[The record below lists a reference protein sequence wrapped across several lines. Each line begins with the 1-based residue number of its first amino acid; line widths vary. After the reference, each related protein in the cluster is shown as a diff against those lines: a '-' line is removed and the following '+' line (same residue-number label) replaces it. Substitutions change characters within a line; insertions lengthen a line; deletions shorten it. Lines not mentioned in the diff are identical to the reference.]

1 MVENDV
7 KCGLHFHW
15 CEIKATSCHNLL
27 FTVIIQSCAAKQGMK
42 IWLWEI
48 PEKKKKNRTL
58 SVLSPPGRRIYKAVS
73 KYNRFHVWH
82 LTLKTSFSFHKNNSS
97 CCRVAAV
104 RFQKDVWREWTD
116 KVKKTRVKSL
126 LCLWIVKIWYRFTL
140 TFHQCLTAGPQG

>member
-48 PEKKKKNRTL
+48 PEKKKKTTELYQFCHHQAAGFIKQLVNITD
-58 SVLSPPGRRIYKAVS
+58 S
-73 KYNRFHVWH
+73 
-82 LTLKTSFSFHKNNSS
+82 TS
-97 CCRVAAV
+97 
-104 RFQKDVWREWTD
+104 DI
-116 KVKKTRVKSL
+116 L
-126 LCLWIVKIWYRFTL
+126 L
-140 TFHQCLTAGPQG
+140 